1 MALAY
6 PSGPAVIRL
15 LYIDVH
21 AKQSVK
27 TYVVPTA
34 VWDPAADLWTA
45 LETIRDNLV
54 TAINLVTNALLLKS
68 FIVVEE
74 QEDTLLLPAGDQH
87 VNEIASIVCNLDGG
101 EGKKFTFKIPAPVD
115 GLFVGASGKNLD
127 IVDVADVDLNA
138 LLDLFQTTG
147 GTFTVS
153 DGEQLADVANPA
165 ESGRRLFRKT
175 GAKSQ

>member
-6 PSGPAVIRL
+6 AAGPTVVRL
-15 LYIDVH
+15 LYVDIH
-21 AKQSVK
+21 NRKSTK

-34 VWDPAADLWTA
+34 VWDPATDLWTA
-45 LETIRDNLV
+45 IETIRDNLV
-54 TAINLVTNALLLKS
+54 IEINKVTNALLLRA
-68 FIVVEE
+68 FIVVTEK
-74 QEDTLLLPAGDQH
+74 EDTLLLPAGDQH
-87 VNEIASIVCNLDGG
+87 VNEIASIVTNLDGG

-127 IVDVADVDLNA
+127 IVDTADVDLNL

-153 DGEQLADVANPA
+153 DGEFLADVANPA

-175 GAKSQ
+175 GAKQQ